1 MNKQI
6 RFKFFLFKCNLKK
19 LENQY
24 QLQSSPVNRSIVQIL
39 EQFRLKWQDPLDF

>member
-1 MNKQI
+1 MQ
-6 RFKFFLFKCNLKK
+6 FYKK